1 MQLERMTAFLLR
13 HKRAVLLITCVL
25 LALSV
30 WGMLKMQINS
40 DISSYLPDNM
50 TSRRTMTV
58 LSEEFGINGDAQ
70 CVIEGGP
77 DDYENIAQLADD
89 IAALD
94 DVSAVVWLGTYD
106 GLFEFTDDGLASAL
120 DIMSDESVNKLVADY
135 MAQYEGKSYY
145 LLTLSLT
152 VPNSGG
158 PAGEVMD
165 EVMALVD
172 GYEARTGA
180 DCFVGGNAMQSKN
193 MLDSALGE
201 LPQFML
207 AACLVIAVILLLTSK
222 SLMSSAIF
230 LMTIGISILLN
241 MGTNFINGEI
251 SSITFS
257 VAAILQ
263 LALSMDYSIFL
274 THAYERASQQLEPER
289 AMVQAVKRTS
299 SVILASA
306 LTTVAGFCALFAM
319 QFELGFDLGL
329 CLAKGVV
336 LSYLSVIIV
345 QPCLMMFFRRAC
357 ERTQHRTLAPSFNFM
372 VKLPERLRWVALVF
386 CCAVVVPAVLLANGL
401 QYYYLDSN
409 YDASA
414 TGAQALAQNLG
425 NQTVFVTRHGSSEQQ
440 LELLQQ
446 LRAEEESGN
455 VTGITG
461 YYALLDNI
469 ASGLSIPIADI
480 EENGGGELMTLQF
493 TTEEL
498 ISFIEGEIPQSVT
511 DRVQAAITQ
520 KAQSLITSDVA
531 ARILVE
537 SIGGSVDEA
546 RRNEIT
552 QQVVAEYTAKY
563 IESIGAQMSE
573 YMGALGALTGGTAVD
588 ATDGTAAEGATGEAA
603 DTTDSTAATD
613 DAASG
618 EAATT
623 ADSTAAID
631 DAAATTDSTVAA
643 DDAASGEAA
652 TTADGTAATYD
663 AAAPTDSTAAT
674 GDAASEEA
682 ADATDGTA
690 ADGSSGEAAATT
702 DSAAATDA
710 AASDS
715 TAGLDLSGLMPDMS
729 GLSEAI
735 KSRFFADMDGE
746 EYTYFIMRI
755 NGQPEGEQARATVER
770 ILGYI
775 DTALGVSTHYAAGN
789 SQVVTDLSEI
799 TRRDF
804 AVVSG
809 LSALLILVILIFTFK
824 SVVLPVVL
832 VALIELAVQINLAI
846 PALQG
851 VSINFMSYV
860 IISAIQL
867 GATIDYA
874 ILYTNNFRARLREC
888 EYKLAAGRAAQD
900 SAYSI
905 LISMAILASA
915 CLSVFLISSDTIIR
929 EITALIARGSLISAV
944 LVLLIL
950 PALCCLKRPSERW
963 THGAKSGDAQS

>member
-172 GYEARTGA
+172 EYEARTGA

-201 LPQFML
+201 LPQFLL

-446 LRAEEESGN
+446 LRAEEKSGN
-455 VTGITG
+455 VSGITG

-520 KAQSLITSDVA
+520 KAQNLITSDVA

-623 ADSTAAID
+623 ADSTT
-631 DAAATTDSTVAA
+631 ATN
-643 DDAASGEAA
+643 DAASGEAA
-652 TTADGTAATYD
+652 ATA
-663 AAAPTDSTAAT
+663 DSTAVT
-674 GDAASEEA
+674 DDAASVEA
-682 ADATDGTA
+682 AATTDGTTATNDA
-690 ADGSSGEAAATT
+690 ASGEIAATT

-715 TAGLDLSGLMPDMS
+715 TADLDLSGLMPDMS

-963 THGAKSGDAQS
+963 THGAKSGDAQG

>member
-1 MQLERMTAFLLR
+1 MERMTAFLLR

-30 WGMLKMQINS
+30 WGMLKMEINS

-172 GYEARTGA
+172 EYEARTGA

-520 KAQSLITSDVA
+520 KAQNLITSDVA

-588 ATDGTAAEGATGEAA
+588 ATNGTAAEGSNGEAA
-603 DTTDSTAATD
+603 ATTDSTTATDDAASGEAAATTDSTAATD
-613 DAASG
+613 DAAAQRTALWQPTMQR
-618 EAATT
+618 AAKQPRRRT
-623 ADSTAAID
+623 APQQPTMRPRRRTA
-631 DAAATTDSTVAA
+631 
-643 DDAASGEAA
+643 
-652 TTADGTAATYD
+652 
-663 AAAPTDSTAAT
+663 AAT

-715 TAGLDLSGLMPDMS
+715 TADLDLSGLMPDMS

-963 THGAKSGDAQS
+963 THGAKSGDAQG

>member
-172 GYEARTGA
+172 EYEARTGA

-455 VTGITG
+455 VSGITG

-588 ATDGTAAEGATGEAA
+588 ATDGTAAEDATGEAA

-623 ADSTAAID
+623 ADSTT
-631 DAAATTDSTVAA
+631 ATN
-643 DDAASGEAA
+643 DAASGEAA
-652 TTADGTAATYD
+652 ATA
-663 AAAPTDSTAAT
+663 DSTAVT
-674 GDAASEEA
+674 DDAASVEA
-682 ADATDGTA
+682 AATTDGTTATNDA
-690 ADGSSGEAAATT
+690 ATGEAAATT

-715 TAGLDLSGLMPDMS
+715 TADLDLSGLMPDMS

-746 EYTYFIMRI
+746 EYTYFIVRI

-963 THGAKSGDAQS
+963 THGAKSGDAQG

>member
-106 GLFEFTDDGLASAL
+106 GLLEFTDDGLGSAL
-120 DIMSDESVNKLVADY
+120 DIMSDESVNRLVADY
-135 MAQYEGKSYY
+135 VAEYEGQTYY

-165 EVMALVD
+165 QVMALVD
-172 GYEARTGA
+172 EYEARTGA

-201 LPQFML
+201 LPQFLL

-446 LRAEEESGN
+446 LRAEEKSGN
-455 VTGITG
+455 VSGITG

-520 KAQSLITSDVA
+520 KAQNLITSDVA

-552 QQVVAEYTAKY
+552 QQVVAEYTAN
-563 IESIGAQMSE
+563 
-573 YMGALGALTGGTAVD
+573 T
-588 ATDGTAAEGATGEAA
+588 
-603 DTTDSTAATD
+603 
-613 DAASG
+613 
-618 EAATT
+618 
-623 ADSTAAID
+623 
-631 DAAATTDSTVAA
+631 
-643 DDAASGEAA
+643 
-652 TTADGTAATYD
+652 
-663 AAAPTDSTAAT
+663 
-674 GDAASEEA
+674 
-682 ADATDGTA
+682 
-690 ADGSSGEAAATT
+690 SS
-702 DSAAATDA
+702 
-710 AASDS
+710 
-715 TAGLDLSGLMPDMS
+715 
-729 GLSEAI
+729 
-735 KSRFFADMDGE
+735 R
-746 EYTYFIMRI
+746 
-755 NGQPEGEQARATVER
+755 
-770 ILGYI
+770 
-775 DTALGVSTHYAAGN
+775 
-789 SQVVTDLSEI
+789 
-799 TRRDF
+799 
-804 AVVSG
+804 
-809 LSALLILVILIFTFK
+809 
-824 SVVLPVVL
+824 
-832 VALIELAVQINLAI
+832 
-846 PALQG
+846 
-851 VSINFMSYV
+851 
-860 IISAIQL
+860 
-867 GATIDYA
+867 
-874 ILYTNNFRARLREC
+874 
-888 EYKLAAGRAAQD
+888 
-900 SAYSI
+900 
-905 LISMAILASA
+905 
-915 CLSVFLISSDTIIR
+915 
-929 EITALIARGSLISAV
+929 
-944 LVLLIL
+944 
-950 PALCCLKRPSERW
+950 
-963 THGAKSGDAQS
+963 

>member
-106 GLFEFTDDGLASAL
+106 GLFEFADDGLASAL

-172 GYEARTGA
+172 EYEARTGA

-455 VTGITG
+455 VSGITG

-520 KAQSLITSDVA
+520 KAQNLITSDVA

-588 ATDGTAAEGATGEAA
+588 ATDGTAAEDATGEAT

-613 DAASG
+613 DAA
-618 EAATT
+618 
-623 ADSTAAID
+623 
-631 DAAATTDSTVAA
+631 
-643 DDAASGEAA
+643 
-652 TTADGTAATYD
+652 
-663 AAAPTDSTAAT
+663 
-674 GDAASEEA
+674 
-682 ADATDGTA
+682 
-690 ADGSSGEAAATT
+690 SGEAAATT

-715 TAGLDLSGLMPDMS
+715 TADLDLSGLMPDMS

-746 EYTYFIMRI
+746 EYTYFIVRI

-963 THGAKSGDAQS
+963 THGAKSGDAQG

>member
-1 MQLERMTAFLLR
+1 MERMTAFLLR

-30 WGMLKMQINS
+30 WGMLKMEINS

-455 VTGITG
+455 VSGITG

-520 KAQSLITSDVA
+520 KAQNLITSDVA

-588 ATDGTAAEGATGEAA
+588 ATNGTAAEGSNGEAA
-603 DTTDSTAATD
+603 ATTDSTTATD

-618 EAATT
+618 EAAATT
-623 ADSTAAID
+623 DSTAANRPMRPH
-631 DAAATTDSTVAA
+631 TTDSTVAA

-715 TAGLDLSGLMPDMS
+715 TADLDLSGLMPDMS

-963 THGAKSGDAQS
+963 THGAKSGDAQG

>member
-1 MQLERMTAFLLR
+1 MERMTAFLLR

-172 GYEARTGA
+172 EYKARTGA

-230 LMTIGISILLN
+230 LITIGISILLN

-455 VTGITG
+455 VSGITG

-520 KAQSLITSDVA
+520 KAQNLITSDVA

-603 DTTDSTAATD
+603 DTTDSTTATD

-623 ADSTAAID
+623 ADSTTATN
-631 DAAATTDSTVAA
+631 DAAATTDSTAA
-643 DDAASGEAA
+643 TDDAASGEAA
-652 TTADGTAATYD
+652 TTADGTAATDD
-663 AAAPTDSTAAT
+663 AAATTDSTAAAD
-674 GDAASEEA
+674 DAASGEA
-682 ADATDGTA
+682 ADATDSTTA
-690 ADGSSGEAAATT
+690 TGDAASGEAAATT
-702 DSAAATDA
+702 DSTAATDA

-963 THGAKSGDAQS
+963 THGAKSGDAQG

>member
-1 MQLERMTAFLLR
+1 MERMTAFLLR

-455 VTGITG
+455 VSGVTG

-511 DRVQAAITQ
+511 NRVQAAITQ

-603 DTTDSTAATD
+603 DATDSTAATD

-623 ADSTAAID
+623 ADSTTATNDAVSGEAAATADSTAVTD
-631 DAAATTDSTVAA
+631 DAASVEAAATTDGTTAT
-643 DDAASGEAA
+643 DDAA
-652 TTADGTAATYD
+652 
-663 AAAPTDSTAAT
+663 
-674 GDAASEEA
+674 
-682 ADATDGTA
+682 
-690 ADGSSGEAAATT
+690 SGEAAATT

-715 TAGLDLSGLMPDMS
+715 TADLDLSGLMPDMS

-963 THGAKSGDAQS
+963 THGAKSGDAQG

>member
-1 MQLERMTAFLLR
+1 MERMTAFLLR

-106 GLFEFTDDGLASAL
+106 GLFEFADDGLASAL

-172 GYEARTGA
+172 EYEARTGA

-455 VTGITG
+455 VSGITG

-520 KAQSLITSDVA
+520 KAQNLITSDVA

-588 ATDGTAAEGATGEAA
+588 ATDGTAAEDATGEAT

-623 ADSTAAID
+623 ADSTAATD
-631 DAAATTDSTVAA
+631 DAA
-643 DDAASGEAA
+643 
-652 TTADGTAATYD
+652 
-663 AAAPTDSTAAT
+663 
-674 GDAASEEA
+674 
-682 ADATDGTA
+682 
-690 ADGSSGEAAATT
+690 SGEAAATT

-715 TAGLDLSGLMPDMS
+715 TADLDLSGLMPDMS

-746 EYTYFIMRI
+746 EYTYFIVRI

-963 THGAKSGDAQS
+963 THGAKSGDAQG

>member
-1 MQLERMTAFLLR
+1 MERMTAFLLR

-172 GYEARTGA
+172 EYEARTGA

-201 LPQFML
+201 LPQFLL

-446 LRAEEESGN
+446 LRAEEKSGN
-455 VTGITG
+455 VSGITG

-520 KAQSLITSDVA
+520 KAQNLITSDVA

-623 ADSTAAID
+623 ADSTT
-631 DAAATTDSTVAA
+631 ATN
-643 DDAASGEAA
+643 DAASGEAA
-652 TTADGTAATYD
+652 ATA
-663 AAAPTDSTAAT
+663 DSTAVT
-674 GDAASEEA
+674 DDAASVEA
-682 ADATDGTA
+682 AATTDGTTATNDA
-690 ADGSSGEAAATT
+690 ASGEIAATT

-715 TAGLDLSGLMPDMS
+715 TADLDLSGLMPDMS

-963 THGAKSGDAQS
+963 THGAKSGDAQG

>member
-172 GYEARTGA
+172 EYEARTGA

-455 VTGITG
+455 VSGITG

-520 KAQSLITSDVA
+520 KAQNLITSDVA

-623 ADSTAAID
+623 ADSTAA
-631 DAAATTDSTVAA
+631 T

-652 TTADGTAATYD
+652 ATA
-663 AAAPTDSTAAT
+663 DSTAVT
-674 GDAASEEA
+674 DDAASVEA
-682 ADATDGTA
+682 AATTDGTTATNDA
-690 ADGSSGEAAATT
+690 ASGETAATT

-715 TAGLDLSGLMPDMS
+715 TADLDLSGLMPDMS

-746 EYTYFIMRI
+746 EYTYFIVRI

-963 THGAKSGDAQS
+963 THGAKSGDAQG

>member
-1 MQLERMTAFLLR
+1 MERMTAFLLR

-50 TSRRTMTV
+50 TSRRTMKV

-106 GLFEFTDDGLASAL
+106 GLFEFADDGLASAL

-135 MAQYEGKSYY
+135 MAQYEGKNYY

-172 GYEARTGA
+172 EYEARTGA

-520 KAQSLITSDVA
+520 KAQNLITSDVA

-603 DTTDSTAATD
+603 ATMDSAAATDAAASSEAAALTDSTAATNDAASIEAAATTDSTAATD
-613 DAASG
+613 DAAS
-618 EAATT
+618 
-623 ADSTAAID
+623 I
-631 DAAATTDSTVAA
+631 
-643 DDAASGEAA
+643 
-652 TTADGTAATYD
+652 
-663 AAAPTDSTAAT
+663 
-674 GDAASEEA
+674 
-682 ADATDGTA
+682 
-690 ADGSSGEAAATT
+690 EAAATT
-702 DSAAATDA
+702 DGTTATDA

-715 TAGLDLSGLMPDMS
+715 TADLDLSGLMPDMS

-746 EYTYFIMRI
+746 EYTYFIVRI

-832 VALIELAVQINLAI
+832 VALIELAIQINLAI
-846 PALQG
+846 PTLQG

-963 THGAKSGDAQS
+963 THGAKSGDAQG

>member
-1 MQLERMTAFLLR
+1 MERMTAFLLR

-135 MAQYEGKSYY
+135 IAQYEGKSYY

-172 GYEARTGA
+172 EYEARTGA

-552 QQVVAEYTAKY
+552 QRVVAEYTAKY

-832 VALIELAVQINLAI
+832 VALIELATQINLAI

-963 THGAKSGDAQS
+963 THGAKSGDAQG

>member
-77 DDYENIAQLADD
+77 DDYENIAQLSDD

-172 GYEARTGA
+172 EYEARTGA

-289 AMVQAVKRTS
+289 AMAQAVKRTS

-345 QPCLMMFFRRAC
+345 QPCLMLFFRRAC

-455 VTGITG
+455 VSGVTG

-520 KAQSLITSDVA
+520 KAQNLITSDVA

-663 AAAPTDSTAAT
+663 AAATTDST
-674 GDAASEEA
+674 
-682 ADATDGTA
+682 
-690 ADGSSGEAAATT
+690 
-702 DSAAATDA
+702 AATDA

-715 TAGLDLSGLMPDMS
+715 TADLDLSGLMPDMS

-746 EYTYFIMRI
+746 EYTYFIVRI

-832 VALIELAVQINLAI
+832 VALIELAIQINLAI
-846 PALQG
+846 PVLQG

-963 THGAKSGDAQS
+963 THGAKSGDAQG

>member
-1 MQLERMTAFLLR
+1 MERMTAFLLR

-106 GLFEFTDDGLASAL
+106 GLFEFADDGLASAL

-172 GYEARTGA
+172 EYEARTGA

-455 VTGITG
+455 VSGITG

-520 KAQSLITSDVA
+520 KAQNLITSDVA

-588 ATDGTAAEGATGEAA
+588 ATDGTAAEDATGEAT

-613 DAASG
+613 DAA
-618 EAATT
+618 
-623 ADSTAAID
+623 
-631 DAAATTDSTVAA
+631 
-643 DDAASGEAA
+643 
-652 TTADGTAATYD
+652 
-663 AAAPTDSTAAT
+663 
-674 GDAASEEA
+674 
-682 ADATDGTA
+682 
-690 ADGSSGEAAATT
+690 SGEAAATT

-715 TAGLDLSGLMPDMS
+715 TADLDLSGLMPDMS

-746 EYTYFIMRI
+746 EYTYFIVRI

-963 THGAKSGDAQS
+963 THGAKSGDAQG

>member
-1 MQLERMTAFLLR
+1 MERMTAFLLR

-30 WGMLKMQINS
+30 WGMLKMEINS

-455 VTGITG
+455 VSGITG

-520 KAQSLITSDVA
+520 KAQNLITSDVA

-588 ATDGTAAEGATGEAA
+588 ATDGTAAEDATGEAA

-623 ADSTAAID
+623 ADSTAA
-631 DAAATTDSTVAA
+631 T
-643 DDAASGEAA
+643 DDAASGE
-652 TTADGTAATYD
+652 

-674 GDAASEEA
+674 GDAA
-682 ADATDGTA
+682 
-690 ADGSSGEAAATT
+690 SGEAAATT

-746 EYTYFIMRI
+746 EYTYFIVRI

-963 THGAKSGDAQS
+963 THGAKSGDAQG

>member
-1 MQLERMTAFLLR
+1 MERMTAFLLR

-172 GYEARTGA
+172 EYEARTGA

-520 KAQSLITSDVA
+520 KAQNLITSDVA

-588 ATDGTAAEGATGEAA
+588 ATDGTAAEDATGEAA

-623 ADSTAAID
+623 ADSTAA
-631 DAAATTDSTVAA
+631 T
-643 DDAASGEAA
+643 DDAASGE
-652 TTADGTAATYD
+652 

-674 GDAASEEA
+674 GDAA
-682 ADATDGTA
+682 
-690 ADGSSGEAAATT
+690 SGEAAATT

-710 AASDS
+710 AARDL

-746 EYTYFIMRI
+746 EYTYFIVRI

-963 THGAKSGDAQS
+963 THGAKSGDAQG

>member
-1 MQLERMTAFLLR
+1 MERMTAFLLR

-172 GYEARTGA
+172 EYEARTGA

-230 LMTIGISILLN
+230 LITIGISILLN

-455 VTGITG
+455 VSGITG

-520 KAQSLITSDVA
+520 KAQNLITSDVA

-623 ADSTAAID
+623 ADSTTATN
-631 DAAATTDSTVAA
+631 DAAATADSTAA
-643 DDAASGEAA
+643 TDDAASGEAA
-652 TTADGTAATYD
+652 
-663 AAAPTDSTAAT
+663 APTDSTTAT
-674 GDAASEEA
+674 NDAA
-682 ADATDGTA
+682 
-690 ADGSSGEAAATT
+690 SGEAAATT

-715 TAGLDLSGLMPDMS
+715 TADLDLSGLMPDMS

-746 EYTYFIMRI
+746 ECTYFIMRI

-963 THGAKSGDAQS
+963 THGAKSGDAQG

>member
-1 MQLERMTAFLLR
+1 MERMTAFLLR

-50 TSRRTMTV
+50 TSRRTMKV

-106 GLFEFTDDGLASAL
+106 GLFEFADDGLASAL

-135 MAQYEGKSYY
+135 MAQYEGKNYY

-172 GYEARTGA
+172 EYEARTGA

-520 KAQSLITSDVA
+520 KAQNLITSDVA

-603 DTTDSTAATD
+603 ATMDSAAATDAAASSEAAALTDSTAATNDAASIEAAATTDSTAATD
-613 DAASG
+613 DAASI
-618 EAATT
+618 E
-623 ADSTAAID
+623 
-631 DAAATTDSTVAA
+631 AAATTDGTTATN
-643 DDAASGEAA
+643 DAA
-652 TTADGTAATYD
+652 
-663 AAAPTDSTAAT
+663 
-674 GDAASEEA
+674 
-682 ADATDGTA
+682 
-690 ADGSSGEAAATT
+690 SGEAAATT

-715 TAGLDLSGLMPDMS
+715 TADLDLSGLMPDMS

-746 EYTYFIMRI
+746 EYTYFIVRI

-832 VALIELAVQINLAI
+832 VALIELAIQINLAI
-846 PALQG
+846 PTLQG

-963 THGAKSGDAQS
+963 THGAKSGDAQG

>member
-1 MQLERMTAFLLR
+1 MERMTAFLLR

-172 GYEARTGA
+172 EYEARTGA

-230 LMTIGISILLN
+230 LITIGISILLN

-520 KAQSLITSDVA
+520 KAQNLITSDVA

-618 EAATT
+618 EVAATTDSTAATDDAATGEAATT
-623 ADSTAAID
+623 ADSTTATN
-631 DAAATTDSTVAA
+631 DAA
-643 DDAASGEAA
+643 
-652 TTADGTAATYD
+652 
-663 AAAPTDSTAAT
+663 
-674 GDAASEEA
+674 
-682 ADATDGTA
+682 
-690 ADGSSGEAAATT
+690 SGEAAATT

-715 TAGLDLSGLMPDMS
+715 TADLDLSGLMPDMS

-746 EYTYFIMRI
+746 EYTYFIVRI

-832 VALIELAVQINLAI
+832 VALIELATQINLAI

-963 THGAKSGDAQS
+963 THGAKSGDAQG

>member
-1 MQLERMTAFLLR
+1 MERMTAFLLR
-13 HKRAVLLITCVL
+13 HRRAVLLITCAL

-30 WGMLKMQINS
+30 WGMLNMDINS
-40 DISSYLPDNM
+40 DIASYLPDSM

-58 LSEEFGINGDAQ
+58 LSENFGINGDAQ
-70 CVIEGGP
+70 CVIAGGP
-77 DDYENIAQLADD
+77 DDYEAIAQLADD

-106 GLFEFTDDGLASAL
+106 GLFEFTDDGLGSAL
-120 DIMSDESVNKLVADY
+120 DIMSDESVNRLVADY
-135 MAQYEGKSYY
+135 VAEYEGQTYY
-145 LLTLSLT
+145 LLMLSLT

-165 EVMALVD
+165 QVGALID
-172 GYEARTGA
+172 DYAARTGA
-180 DCFVGGNAMQSKN
+180 DCFLGGNAMQSKN

-274 THAYERASQQLEPER
+274 THAYERASRQLEPER
-289 AMVQAVKRTS
+289 AIAQAVRRTS
-299 SVILASA
+299 AVILASA

-329 CLAKGVV
+329 CLAKGVA

-357 ERTQHRTLAPSFNFM
+357 ERTQHRTLAPSFDFM
-372 VKLPERLRWVALVF
+372 VKLPARLRWVALAF
-386 CCAVVVPAVLLANGL
+386 CCVIAVPAVLLATSL
-401 QYYYLDSN
+401 QYYYLDSD
-409 YDASA
+409 YDPSA
-414 TGAQALAQNLG
+414 TGAQAVTQNLG
-425 NQTVFVTRHGSSEQQ
+425 NQTVFVTRHGSAEQQ
-440 LELLQQ
+440 LELLER
-446 LRAEEESGN
+446 LRDEEEAGN

-469 ASGLSIPIADI
+469 ASGLSIPLSDI
-480 EENGGGELMTLQF
+480 EENGGGELMTLEF
-493 TTEEL
+493 TTQEL
-498 ISFIEGEIPQSVT
+498 IAFIDGEVPASVT
-511 DRVQAAITQ
+511 ERVQAAITQ
-520 KAQSLITSDVA
+520 KAQNLIASDVA
-531 ARILVE
+531 SRIIVE
-537 SIGGSVDEA
+537 SIGGGVDEA
-546 RRNEIT
+546 RREEIT

-563 IESIGAQMSE
+563 VESIGAQLSQH
-573 YMGALGALTGGTAVD
+573 MGALSAMTGGVALE
-588 ATDGTAAEGATGEAA
+588 DG
-603 DTTDSTAATD
+603 S
-613 DAASG
+613 
-618 EAATT
+618 
-623 ADSTAAID
+623 
-631 DAAATTDSTVAA
+631 
-643 DDAASGEAA
+643 
-652 TTADGTAATYD
+652 
-663 AAAPTDSTAAT
+663 
-674 GDAASEEA
+674 A
-682 ADATDGTA
+682 ADATADAEANGA
-690 ADGSSGEAAATT
+690 ADGA
-702 DSAAATDA
+702 SASDA
-710 AASDS
+710 AQDGEEAVDL
-715 TAGLDLSGLMPDMS
+715 TIVATQGLDLSGLMPDMT
-729 GLSEAI
+729 GLSDAI
-735 KSRFFADMDGE
+735 RSRFFADMDGE
-746 EYTYFIMRI
+746 EYTYFVARI
-755 NGQPEGEQARATVER
+755 NGQPEGEQARDTVAR
-770 ILGYI
+770 ILDYI
-775 DTALGVSTHYAAGN
+775 DSILGVSTHYAAGN

-799 TRRDF
+799 TGRDF

-824 SVVLPVVL
+824 SVALPVVL
-832 VALIELAVQINLAI
+832 VALIELAIQINLAI

-851 VSINFMSYV
+851 VSLNFMSYV

-874 ILYTNNFRARLREC
+874 ILYTNNFRARLREF
-888 EYKLAAGRAAQD
+888 EYRQAAGRAAQD

-915 CLSVFLISSDTIIR
+915 CFSVFLISSDTIIR
-929 EITALIARGSLISAV
+929 EITALIARGSLISAA

-950 PALCCLKRPSERW
+950 PALCCLKRPGERW
-963 THGAKSGDAQS
+963 TRAAAPDDEA

>member
-172 GYEARTGA
+172 EYEARTGA

-455 VTGITG
+455 VSGVTG

-588 ATDGTAAEGATGEAA
+588 ATDGTAAEDATGEAA

-623 ADSTAAID
+623 ADSTT
-631 DAAATTDSTVAA
+631 ATN
-643 DDAASGEAA
+643 DAASGEAA
-652 TTADGTAATYD
+652 ATA
-663 AAAPTDSTAAT
+663 DSTAVT
-674 GDAASEEA
+674 DDAASVEA
-682 ADATDGTA
+682 AATTDGTTATNDA
-690 ADGSSGEAAATT
+690 ATGEAAATT

-715 TAGLDLSGLMPDMS
+715 TADLDLSGLMPDMS

-746 EYTYFIMRI
+746 EYTYFIVRI

-963 THGAKSGDAQS
+963 THGAKSGDAQG